1 MHLGNVGYIT
11 FNEINIAV
19 NILSSLSE
27 VHIMSMRMLSRI
39 VLLSALLV
47 CFITATG
54 RGQSINVK
62 NLKKIQLKSYLAGGL
77 EWKGET
83 TQNTNW
89 NKITETPDGKIWYCG
104 GDHWGTDARKAD
116 RYDRPWGFG
125 NTAISSYD
133 AKTDRATVRFELDR
147 ASAIFSNAETPGH
160 GKIHSNIQHDSEG
173 NLYMAGYLGSSYGH
187 EYTQAYYP
195 KSYTGGAVIKYN
207 PANGDVDYFGIP
219 CPGSAVV
226 GLYFDEK
233 HNIVNGI
240 TVNRAKFWRINLNTM
255 EVNIYE
261 SVARMTRLV
270 DRVREFVMDYDGFCY
285 FANDLGGLT
294 RFNPDTEVFDD
305 IDIVLPGEK
314 MDFRASVVSK
324 KNVLYGIST
333 DGFVWS
339 YDSKTGKLDNYGHV
353 LELPDKP
360 HYTPN
365 IALDEQW
372 GRLYFIAGN
381 HGGQV
386 YEDAL
391 EILTILDLKSRKFY
405 WIGIVDDIEG
415 CFGALCAS
423 DHTVYFSCFG
433 KNRTG
438 KDTFEIGSNGRPITR
453 PCLIKYEPP
462 KTLSELR

>member
-1 MHLGNVGYIT
+1 
-11 FNEINIAV
+11 
-19 NILSSLSE
+19 
-27 VHIMSMRMLSRI
+27 MSMRMLSRV

-133 AKTDRATVRFELDR
+133 PKTDKATVRFELDS
-147 ASAIFSNAETPGH
+147 ASAIFSNVETPGH

-195 KSYTGGAVIKYN
+195 KSYAGGAVIKYN

-219 CPGSAVV
+219 CPGSAIV

-294 RFNPDTEVFDD
+294 RFNPNTEVFDD

-324 KNVLYGIST
+324 RNVIYGIST
-333 DGFVWS
+333 GGFVWS
-339 YDSKTGKLDNYGHV
+339 YDNKTGKLDNYGHV
-353 LELPDKP
+353 LGLPDKP

-381 HGGQV
+381 HGGSV

-391 EILTILDLKSRKFY
+391 EVLTILDLKSRKFY
-405 WIGIVDDIEG
+405 WVGIVEDIEG

-438 KDTFEIGSNGRPITR
+438 KDTFETGSNGRPITR
-453 PCLIKYEPP
+453 PYLVKYEPP
-462 KTLSELR
+462 INLVSLR